1 MPADVTRMVLWLASD
16 DSRMCTAQ
24 LWVVDAGGCRHLS
37 LRGAKRSNLDE
48 SAHSAPDCFAS
59 LAMTVDAMTYD
70 QFWLRYLRA
79 HSRSHTR
86 ALHYIGSLL
95 ALASLLA
102 GDRHARL
109 ALV

>member
-1 MPADVTRMVLWLASD
+1 MVLWLASD

-24 LWVVDAGGCRHLS
+24 LWVVDARADVR
-37 LRGAKRSNLDE
+37 LR
-48 SAHSAPDCFAS
+48 P
-59 LAMTVDAMTYD
+59 TPMTYD

-79 HSRSHTR
+79 HSRTNTR

-95 ALASLLA
+95 ALATLLI

-109 ALV
+109 ALA